1 VVKIRVVAPVV
12 ATPLVAIVFEQYLAA
27 ARSDT
32 EMSLA
37 TLDRGPP
44 SIECRYDEALAVPD
58 VVAKIVQAERDGM
71 DAVIV
76 DCMGDPGVEAAREMV
91 SIPVIGPAETSM
103 HVASMLGHRFSVVT
117 VLDSLIPAFDHHAIK
132 TGLTSQ
138 LASVRT
144 VNIPVLELD
153 DHIRLQDALLGQSI
167 EAVREDGAH
176 VIILGCTGMAGMA
189 IGVEEGL
196 KKEGISDVPVID
208 PTTLSVKIAEALA
221 EMGLA
226 HSKRTY
232 PPPPEKKIIGY

>member
-1 VVKIRVVAPVV
+1 MVKIRVIAPVV
-12 ATPLVAIVFEQYLAA
+12 ATPLVAVVFEQYLAA

-37 TLDRGPP
+37 TLDKGPP

-58 VVAKIVQAERDGM
+58 VVAKIVQAEQDGM

-117 VLDSLIPAFDHHAIK
+117 VVDSLIPAFDHHALK
-132 TGLTSQ
+132 TGLTRQ

-153 DHIRLQDALLGQSI
+153 DHVRLLDALVDQSVRAI
-167 EAVREDGAH
+167 REDGAH
-176 VIILGCTGMAGMA
+176 VIIFGCTGMAGMA
-189 IGVEEGL
+189 RGVQEGL
-196 KKEGISDVPVID
+196 KREGISDVPVID
-208 PTTLSVKIAEALA
+208 PTTLSVKVAEALVDI
-221 EMGLA
+221 GLA